1 METDI
6 AHDRTDDGILFEP
19 AFGLQFHG
27 AEEHDLV
34 AVHVLSLSST
44 ARQRSASPSL
54 AMPMSAPYFKTV
66 SFRLSR
72 LVEPQFSFDVDAV
85 RLVMDGNDFCPQPFK
100 DFRA

>member
-34 AVHVLSLSST
+34 AIHFLALFIDSQAAVGIAVVGNPYVGPILENRSL
-44 ARQRSASPSL
+44 
-54 AMPMSAPYFKTV
+54 
-66 SFRLSR
+66 
-72 LVEPQFSFDVDAV
+72 
-85 RLVMDGNDFCPQPFK
+85 
-100 DFRA
+100 